1 MQIYIFLYKNKE
13 IIVIFAIYFSILKKL
28 NIYIIKQY
36 IGTFIFTF
44 FVAIFILLMQF
55 LWTWVDEFIGKG
67 VEFAV
72 MFKLL
77 FYTSVTFVPMA
88 LPLAILLSSLMCFG
102 NLGEYYEL
110 VAMKAS
116 GISTWKVMRPLLY
129 FSLTMSVLGFFFSN
143 NVMPVANLKMQ
154 STLYDVSHKKMTLEI
169 PEGVF
174 YRGIDKYVIKV
185 AKKSKDGNWMY
196 DIMIYDHTDDK
207 GNVKVTVA
215 DSGYMAMTPSQ
226 REMVFTLYD
235 GYNYSEIFEDKDYRT
250 RRPFQKMSF
259 KRQLVEF
266 DMSQFDMKHIN
277 EDAFKKHQ
285 TMMNIKQLN
294 FAIDSLN
301 IAFAERKDSYGKSLT
316 NRFQYLNLD
325 EASFVKADERLE
337 KKQGDNIKQDTIDGF
352 VWPLLSN
359 IPEKERKAVASIA
372 FNNATNMKENLTV
385 TANDM
390 KRARINIRK
399 HEQVLNQ
406 KFTLS
411 MACLLFFFIG
421 APLGAIIR
429 KGGLGMPVVV
439 SVTFFVIYYVIT
451 IIGERVAVNGDMSVF
466 LGAWISS
473 IVLFP
478 IGIFLTFKA
487 TTDAALLD
495 AESWK
500 KFFTKKRKKS

>member
-1 MQIYIFLYKNKE
+1 MLYLR
-13 IIVIFAIYFSILKKL
+13 VIWSILKKL
-28 NIYIIKQY
+28 NIYIIRQY

-44 FVAIFILLMQF
+44 VVAIFILLMNF
-55 LWTWVDEFIGKG
+55 LWTWVDELIGKG

-77 FYTSVTFVPMA
+77 FFTSVTFVPMA

-129 FSLTMSVLGFFFSN
+129 FSLIMSVMGFFFSN

-154 STLYDVSHKKMTLEI
+154 STLYDVTHKKMTLEI

-174 YRGIDKYVIKV
+174 YRGLDKYVIKV
-185 AKKSKDGNWMY
+185 AKKSKDNNWMY
-196 DIMIYDHTDDK
+196 DVMVYDHTDDR

-226 REMVFTLYD
+226 REMILTLYD
-235 GYNYSEIFEDKDYRT
+235 GYNYNEMIDDKDYRNN
-250 RRPFQKMSF
+250 RPFQKMSF
-259 KRQLVEF
+259 KRQIVTF
-266 DMSQFDMKHIN
+266 DMSQFDMKHMS

-285 TMMNIKQLN
+285 TMLNIKQLN
-294 FAIDSLN
+294 IAIDSLN
-301 IAFAERKDSYGKSLT
+301 VAYDSRTAHNNEALL
-316 NRFQYLNLD
+316 NRFQNLNNSP
-325 EASFVKADERLE
+325 EVFMRADKKLK
-337 KKQGDNIKQDTIDGF
+337 KKQGNTVSNDTISTF
-352 VWPLLSN
+352 VWPLINSL
-359 IPEKERKAVASIA
+359 PEKERQPVISMALSST
-372 FNNATNMKENLTV
+372 TNMKESATV
-385 TANDM
+385 T
-390 KRARINIRK
+390 INSMRRDRTNIKK

-411 MACLLFFFIG
+411 VACLLFFFIG

-439 SVTFFVIYYVIT
+439 SVVFFVIYYVIT
-451 IIGERVAVNGDMSVF
+451 IIGERVAVNGDMPVF

-478 IGIFLTFKA
+478 VGIFLTFKA

-495 AESWK
+495 AESWR
-500 KFFTKKRKKS
+500 KFFTKRKKS

>member
-1 MQIYIFLYKNKE
+1 MQII
-13 IIVIFAIYFSILKKL
+13 SIGLKKL

-129 FSLTMSVLGFFFSN
+129 FSLTMSILGFFFSN
-143 NVMPVANLKMQ
+143 NVMPVANLRMQ

-196 DIMIYDHTDDK
+196 DVMIYDHTDNK

-226 REMVFTLYD
+226 REMIFTLYD
-235 GYNYSEIFEDKDYRT
+235 GYNYNEMIDDKDYRT

-259 KRQLVEF
+259 KRQLVSF
-266 DMSQFDMKHIN
+266 DMSQFDMKHMN

-285 TMMNIKQLN
+285 TMLNIKQLN
-294 FAIDSLN
+294 VAIDSLN
-301 IAFAERKDSYGKSLT
+301 VAYAEKVESNNMSLIG
-316 NRFQYLNLD
+316 RFQYLNLSKD
-325 EASFVKADERLE
+325 DFVTADNKLR
-337 KKQGDNIKQDTIDGF
+337 KKYGDAVNADTIKVF
-352 VWPLLSN
+352 QWPLIANL
-359 IPEKERKAVASIA
+359 PEKDRQPVLSMALV
-372 FNNATNMKENLTV
+372 NTNNMKENINV
-385 TANDM
+385 VSNNMHRD
-390 KRARINIRK
+390 RVNIRK

-411 MACLLFFFIG
+411 VACILFFFIG

-439 SVTFFVIYYVIT
+439 SVVFFVIYYVIT

-500 KFFTKKRKKS
+500 KFFTKRKKSNTI

>member
-1 MQIYIFLYKNKE
+1 M
-13 IIVIFAIYFSILKKL
+13 KKL

-143 NVMPVANLKMQ
+143 NVMPVANLRMQ

-185 AKKSKDGNWMY
+185 AKKSKDSNWMY

-207 GNVKVTVA
+207 GNVNVTVA

-235 GYNYSEIFEDKDYRT
+235 GYNYSEMIDDKEYRNN
-250 RRPFQKMSF
+250 RPFQKMAF
-259 KRQLVEF
+259 KRQLVTF
-266 DMSQFDMKHIN
+266 DMSEFDMKHMS
-277 EDAFKKHQ
+277 EEAFKTHQ
-285 TMMNIKQLN
+285 TMLNIKQLN
-294 FAIDSLN
+294 VAIDSLSLLYD
-301 IAFAERKDSYGKSLT
+301 ERVANNNKNMV
-316 NRFQYLNLD
+316 NRFQYLKMD
-325 EASFVKADERLE
+325 KETYEHADKRLA
-337 KKQGDNIKQDTIDGF
+337 KRKGDALETDTISVF
-352 VWPLLSN
+352 NWPLLDN
-359 IPEKERKAVASIA
+359 LPEKERQSVASLA
-372 FNNATNMKENLTV
+372 LSNATNMKENMIMTH
-385 TANDM
+385 NDT
-390 KRARINIRK
+390 KRQRINIRK

-411 MACLLFFFIG
+411 VACILFFFIG

-439 SVTFFVIYYVIT
+439 SVVFFVIYYVIT

-500 KFFTKKRKKS
+500 KFFTKKNKKATTI

>member
-1 MQIYIFLYKNKE
+1 LQFIWSE
-13 IIVIFAIYFSILKKL
+13 LKKL

-44 FVAIFILLMQF
+44 VIAVFILLMNF
-55 LWTWVDEFIGKG
+55 LWTWVDELIGKG
-67 VEFAV
+67 VEFSV

-129 FSLTMSVLGFFFSN
+129 FSMTMSLLGFFFSN
-143 NVMPVANLKMQ
+143 DVMPVANLKMQ
-154 STLYDVSHKKMTLEI
+154 STLYDVTHKKMTLEI

-174 YRGIDKYVIKV
+174 YRGLDKFVIKV
-185 AKKSKDGNWMY
+185 AKKSKDDNWMY
-196 DIMIYDHTDDK
+196 DIMIYDHSDDR

-215 DSGYMAMTPSQ
+215 DSGYLAMTPSQ
-226 REMVFTLYD
+226 RDMIFTLYD
-235 GYNYSEIFEDKDYRT
+235 GYNYSEMVEDKDYRT

-259 KRQLVEF
+259 KRQLVTF
-266 DMSQFDMKHIN
+266 DMSQFDMKHMN

-285 TMMNIKQLN
+285 TMLNIKQLN
-294 FAIDSLN
+294 VAIDSLN
-301 IAFAERKDSYGKSLT
+301 VAYDEKVDRNNDALI
-316 NRFQYLNLD
+316 NRFQYLNLNK
-325 EASFVKADERLE
+325 ESFAKADSKLK
-337 KKQGDNIKQDTIDGF
+337 KKQGDALAKDTIEVF
-352 VWPLLSN
+352 NWPLLSN
-359 IPEKERKAVASIA
+359 LSEKEQQHVLGIAATSTTNLKENISIT
-372 FNNATNMKENLTV
+372 NNNMKRDRV
-385 TANDM
+385 
-390 KRARINIRK
+390 NIKK

-411 MACLLFFFIG
+411 VACLLFFFIG

-429 KGGLGMPVVV
+429 KGGLGMPVVT
-439 SVTFFVIYYVIT
+439 SVVFFVIYYVIT

-478 IGIFLTFKA
+478 VGIFLTFKA

-500 KFFTKKRKKS
+500 KLFTRRKKNQTI

>member
-1 MQIYIFLYKNKE
+1 M
-13 IIVIFAIYFSILKKL
+13 KKL
-28 NIYIIKQY
+28 GIYIIKQY

-67 VEFAV
+67 VEFWV

-129 FSLTMSVLGFFFSN
+129 FSLVMSVLGFFFSN
-143 NVMPVANLKMQ
+143 NVMPYANLKMQ
-154 STLYDVSHKKMTLEI
+154 SMLYDVSHKKMTLEI

-174 YRGIDKYVIKV
+174 YRGLDKYVIRV
-185 AKKSKDGNWMY
+185 AKKSKDSNWMY
-196 DIMIYDHTDDK
+196 DIMIYDHTEGK
-207 GNVKVTVA
+207 GNVNVTVA

-226 REMVFTLYD
+226 RNMIFTLYD
-235 GYNYSEIFEDKDYRT
+235 GYNYSEMIDDKDYRT
-250 RRPFQKMSF
+250 RRPFQKMAF
-259 KRQLVEF
+259 KRQLVSF
-266 DMSQFDMKHIN
+266 DMSQFDMHHMD
-277 EDAFKKHQ
+277 EDAFKTHQ
-285 TMMNIKQLN
+285 TMLNIKQLN
-294 FAIDSLN
+294 VAIDSLN
-301 IAFAERKDSYGKSLT
+301 VLYENRLESNNRSLLS
-316 NRFQYLNLD
+316 RFQYMSTD
-325 EASFVKADERLE
+325 EASFVRSDRKL
-337 KKQGDNIKQDTIDGF
+337 KKKYDDATLNDTISVF
-352 VWPLLSN
+352 NWPLLSN
-359 IPEKERKAVASIA
+359 LPEKERQPVVGIA
-372 FNNATNMKENLTV
+372 LANTTNTKESLATIGKEMNSQRV
-385 TANDM
+385 
-390 KRARINIRK
+390 NIRK

-411 MACLLFFFIG
+411 IACLLFFFIG

-439 SVTFFVIYYVIT
+439 SVSFFVIYYVIT

-478 IGIFLTFKA
+478 IGFFLTFKA

-500 KFFTKKRKKS
+500 KLFMKKDKKRKTI

>member
-1 MQIYIFLYKNKE
+1 M
-13 IIVIFAIYFSILKKL
+13 KKL
-28 NIYIIKQY
+28 GIYIIRQY

-55 LWTWVDEFIGKG
+55 LWTWIDEFIGKG
-67 VEFAV
+67 VEFGV

-129 FSLTMSVLGFFFSN
+129 FSLVMSVLGFFFSN
-143 NVMPVANLKMQ
+143 NVMPYANLKMQ
-154 STLYDVSHKKMTLEI
+154 SMLYDVSHKKMTLEI

-174 YRGIDKYVIKV
+174 YRGLDKYVIRV

-196 DIMIYDHTDDK
+196 DVMIYDHTEGK
-207 GNVKVTVA
+207 GNVNVTVA

-226 REMVFTLYD
+226 RNMIFTLYD
-235 GYNYSEIFEDKDYRT
+235 GYNYSEIIDDKDYHT
-250 RRPFQKMSF
+250 RRPFQKMAF
-259 KRQLVEF
+259 KRQLVTF
-266 DMSQFDMKHIN
+266 DMSQFDMQHMD

-285 TMMNIKQLN
+285 TMLNIKQLN
-294 FAIDSLN
+294 VAIDSLN
-301 IAFAERKDSYGKSLT
+301 VLYEERLESNNRSLLS
-316 NRFQYLNLD
+316 RFQYMNTDKTSFIKSDKRLKKRQDESTLN
-325 EASFVKADERLE
+325 
-337 KKQGDNIKQDTIDGF
+337 DTISVF
-352 VWPLLSN
+352 NWPLLSN
-359 IPEKERKAVASIA
+359 LPEKERQPIVGIALANTSNIKESLVSIG
-372 FNNATNMKENLTV
+372 KEMDNQRV
-385 TANDM
+385 
-390 KRARINIRK
+390 NIRK

-411 MACLLFFFIG
+411 IACLLFFFIG

-439 SVTFFVIYYVIT
+439 SVVFFVIYYVIT
-451 IIGERVAVNGDMSVF
+451 IIGERVAVQGDMSVF

-500 KFFTKKRKKS
+500 KLFTRKDKKDKTI

>member
-1 MQIYIFLYKNKE
+1 MQFIWND
-13 IIVIFAIYFSILKKL
+13 LKKL

-44 FVAIFILLMQF
+44 VIAIFILLMNF
-55 LWTWVDEFIGKG
+55 LWTWVDELIGKG
-67 VEFAV
+67 VEFSV

-129 FSLTMSVLGFFFSN
+129 FSMTMSVLGFFFSN

-154 STLYDVSHKKMTLEI
+154 STLYDVTHKKMTLEI

-185 AKKSKDGNWMY
+185 AKKSKDDNWMY
-196 DIMIYDHTDDK
+196 DIMIYDHTDGK

-215 DSGYMAMTPSQ
+215 DSGYLAMTPSQ
-226 REMVFTLYD
+226 REMIFTLYD
-235 GYNYSEIFEDKDYRT
+235 GYNYSEMVDDKDYRT

-259 KRQLVEF
+259 KRQMVIF
-266 DMSQFDMKHIN
+266 DMSQFDMKHMN

-285 TMMNIKQLN
+285 TMLNIKQLN
-294 FAIDSLN
+294 VAIDSLN
-301 IAFAERKDSYGKSLT
+301 VAYNEKVERNNEALI
-316 NRFQYLNLD
+316 NRFQYLNLNK
-325 EASFVKADERLE
+325 ENFARADSKLK
-337 KKQGDNIKQDTIDGF
+337 KKQGDALVKDTIEVF
-352 VWPLLSN
+352 NWPLLGN
-359 IPEKERKAVASIA
+359 LPEKEQQPVLSIA
-372 FNNATNMKENLTV
+372 ITNTSNMKENININT
-385 TANDM
+385 NNM
-390 KRARINIRK
+390 KRDRVNIKK

-411 MACLLFFFIG
+411 VACLLFFFIG

-429 KGGLGMPVVV
+429 KGGLGMPVVT
-439 SVTFFVIYYVIT
+439 SVVFFVIYYVIT

-478 IGIFLTFKA
+478 VGIFLTFKA

-500 KFFTKKRKKS
+500 KLFTKRQKS

>member
-1 MQIYIFLYKNKE
+1 MLYLQFICNE
-13 IIVIFAIYFSILKKL
+13 LKKL

-44 FVAIFILLMQF
+44 VIAIFILLMNF
-55 LWTWVDEFIGKG
+55 LWTWVDELIGKG
-67 VEFAV
+67 VEFSV

-129 FSLTMSVLGFFFSN
+129 FSITMSILGFFFSN
-143 NVMPVANLKMQ
+143 NVMPVANLRMQ
-154 STLYDVSHKKMTLEI
+154 SQLYDVTHKKMTLEI

-174 YRGIDKYVIKV
+174 YRGLDKYVIKV
-185 AKKSKDGNWMY
+185 AKKSKDDNWMY
-196 DIMIYDHTDDK
+196 DIMIYDHTDGK

-215 DSGYMAMTPSQ
+215 DSGYLAMTPSQ
-226 REMVFTLYD
+226 REMIFTLYD
-235 GYNYSEIFEDKDYRT
+235 GYNYSEMIDDKDYRT
-250 RRPFQKMSF
+250 RRPFQKMLF
-259 KRQLVEF
+259 KRQMVIF
-266 DMSQFDMKHIN
+266 DMSQFDMKHMN

-285 TMMNIKQLN
+285 TMLNIKQLN
-294 FAIDSLN
+294 MAIDSLN
-301 IAFAERKDSYGKSLT
+301 VAYDEKVERNNEALI
-316 NRFQYLNLD
+316 NRFQYLNLNK
-325 EASFVKADERLE
+325 ENFARADSKIK
-337 KKQGDNIKQDTIDGF
+337 KKQGNAMVNDSIEVFN
-352 VWPLLSN
+352 WPLLSN
-359 IPEKERKAVASIA
+359 LPEKEQQPVLSMAITNTS
-372 FNNATNMKENLTV
+372 NMKENISI
-385 TANDM
+385 NINNM
-390 KRARINIRK
+390 KRDRINIKK

-411 MACLLFFFIG
+411 VACLLFFFIG

-429 KGGLGMPVVV
+429 KGGLGMPVVT
-439 SVTFFVIYYVIT
+439 SVVFFVIYYVIT

-478 IGIFLTFKA
+478 VGIFLTFKA
-487 TTDAALLD
+487 TTDSALLD

-500 KFFTKKRKKS
+500 KLFTKRQKS

>member
-1 MQIYIFLYKNKE
+1 MLYLQFIWSE
-13 IIVIFAIYFSILKKL
+13 LKKL

-44 FVAIFILLMQF
+44 VIAVFILLMNF
-55 LWTWVDEFIGKG
+55 LWTWVDELIGKG
-67 VEFAV
+67 VEFSV

-129 FSLTMSVLGFFFSN
+129 FSMTMSLLGFFFSN
-143 NVMPVANLKMQ
+143 DVMPVANLKMQ
-154 STLYDVSHKKMTLEI
+154 STLYDVTHKKMTLEI

-174 YRGIDKYVIKV
+174 YRGLDKFVIKV
-185 AKKSKDGNWMY
+185 AKKSKDDNWMY
-196 DIMIYDHTDDK
+196 DIMIYDHSDDR

-215 DSGYMAMTPSQ
+215 DSGYLAMTPSQ
-226 REMVFTLYD
+226 RDMIFTLYD
-235 GYNYSEIFEDKDYRT
+235 GYNYSEMVEDKDYRT

-259 KRQLVEF
+259 KRQLVTF
-266 DMSQFDMKHIN
+266 DMSQFDMKHMN

-285 TMMNIKQLN
+285 TMLNIKQLN
-294 FAIDSLN
+294 VAIDSLN
-301 IAFAERKDSYGKSLT
+301 VAYDEKVDRNNDALI
-316 NRFQYLNLD
+316 NRFQYLNLNK
-325 EASFVKADERLE
+325 ESFAKADSKLK
-337 KKQGDNIKQDTIDGF
+337 KKQGDALAKDTIEVF
-352 VWPLLSN
+352 NWPLLSN
-359 IPEKERKAVASIA
+359 LSEKEQQHVLGIATTSTTNLKENISIT
-372 FNNATNMKENLTV
+372 NNNMKRDRV
-385 TANDM
+385 
-390 KRARINIRK
+390 NIKK

-411 MACLLFFFIG
+411 VACLLFFFIG

-429 KGGLGMPVVV
+429 KGGLGMPVVT
-439 SVTFFVIYYVIT
+439 SVVFFVIYYVIT
-451 IIGERVAVNGDMSVF
+451 IISERVAVNGDMSVF

-478 IGIFLTFKA
+478 VGIFLTFKA

-500 KFFTKKRKKS
+500 KLFTRHKKNQTI

>member
-1 MQIYIFLYKNKE
+1 MQII
-13 IIVIFAIYFSILKKL
+13 SIGLKRL

-143 NVMPVANLKMQ
+143 NVMPVANLRMQ

-196 DIMIYDHTDDK
+196 DIMIYDHTDEK

-226 REMVFTLYD
+226 RDMIFTLYD
-235 GYNYSEIFEDKDYRT
+235 GYNYNEMIEDKDYRN

-259 KRQLVEF
+259 KRQLVTF
-266 DMSQFDMKHIN
+266 DMSQFDMKHMN

-285 TMMNIKQLN
+285 TMLNIKQLN

-301 IAFAERKDSYGKSLT
+301 VAYDEKLESNSKSMV

-325 EASFVKADERLE
+325 RESFARAD
-337 KKQGDNIKQDTIDGF
+337 KKLKKRQDDALSNDTIAVF
-352 VWPLLSN
+352 QWPLLSSV
-359 IPEKERKAVASIA
+359 PEKERQSVVSMALA
-372 FNNATNMKENLTV
+372 NTTNMKENLV
-385 TANDM
+385 MSIGSM
-390 KRARINIRK
+390 KRDRINIRK

-411 MACLLFFFIG
+411 VACILFFFIG

-439 SVTFFVIYYVIT
+439 SVVFFVIYYVIT

-487 TTDAALLD
+487 TTDSALLD

-500 KFFTKKRKKS
+500 KFFSKRKKSATI

>member
-1 MQIYIFLYKNKE
+1 MQII
-13 IIVIFAIYFSILKKL
+13 SIALKKL

-174 YRGIDKYVIKV
+174 YRGLDQYVIKV
-185 AKKSKDGNWMY
+185 AKKSKDGNSMY
-196 DIMIYDHTDDK
+196 DIMIYDHTDGK

-215 DSGYMAMTPSQ
+215 DSGYMAMTRSQ
-226 REMVFTLYD
+226 HDMIFTLYD
-235 GYNYSEIFEDKDYRT
+235 GYNYNEVIDDKDYREN
-250 RRPFQKMSF
+250 RPFQKMSF
-259 KRQLVEF
+259 KRQLVTF
-266 DMSQFDMKHIN
+266 DMSQFDMKHMN
-277 EDAFKKHQ
+277 EDAFKNHQ
-285 TMMNIKQLN
+285 TMLNIKQLN
-294 FAIDSLN
+294 VAIDSLN
-301 IAFAERKDSYGKSLT
+301 ILYDQRLDNNNKALISRYQFLSANKEDFAR
-316 NRFQYLNLD
+316 
-325 EASFVKADERLE
+325 ADKKLR
-337 KKQGDNIKQDTIDGF
+337 KKQGDALKTDTISVF
-352 VWPLLSN
+352 NWPLLSN
-359 IPEKERKAVASIA
+359 FPENERKAIVGIA
-372 FNNATNMKENLTV
+372 LSSAKNSKESLSATS
-385 TANDM
+385 NDI
-390 KRARINIRK
+390 KKQRINIRK

-500 KFFTKKRKKS
+500 KFFTKRKKNETI

>member
-1 MQIYIFLYKNKE
+1 
-13 IIVIFAIYFSILKKL
+13 
-28 NIYIIKQY
+28 
-36 IGTFIFTF
+36 
-44 FVAIFILLMQF
+44 MQF

-67 VEFAV
+67 VEFGV

-129 FSLTMSVLGFFFSN
+129 FSLVMSVLGFFFSN
-143 NVMPVANLKMQ
+143 NVMPYANLKMQ
-154 STLYDVSHKKMTLEI
+154 SMLYDVSHKKMTLEI

-174 YRGIDKYVIKV
+174 YRGLDKYVIRV

-196 DIMIYDHTDDK
+196 DVMIYDHTEGK
-207 GNVKVTVA
+207 GNVNVTVA

-226 REMVFTLYD
+226 RNMIFTLYD
-235 GYNYSEIFEDKDYRT
+235 GYNYSEIIDDKDYHT
-250 RRPFQKMSF
+250 RRPFQKMAF
-259 KRQLVEF
+259 KRQLVTF
-266 DMSQFDMKHIN
+266 DMSQFDMQHMD

-285 TMMNIKQLN
+285 TMLNIKQLN
-294 FAIDSLN
+294 VAIDSLN
-301 IAFAERKDSYGKSLT
+301 VLYEERLESNNRSLLS
-316 NRFQYLNLD
+316 RFQYMNTDKTSFIKSDKRLKKRQDESTLN
-325 EASFVKADERLE
+325 
-337 KKQGDNIKQDTIDGF
+337 DTISVF
-352 VWPLLSN
+352 NWPLLSN
-359 IPEKERKAVASIA
+359 LPEKERQPIVGIALANTSNIKESLVSIG
-372 FNNATNMKENLTV
+372 KEMDNQRV
-385 TANDM
+385 
-390 KRARINIRK
+390 NIRK

-411 MACLLFFFIG
+411 IACLLFFFIG

-439 SVTFFVIYYVIT
+439 SVVFFVIYYVIT
-451 IIGERVAVNGDMSVF
+451 IIGERVAVQGDMSVF

-500 KFFTKKRKKS
+500 KLFTRKDKKDKTI

>member
-1 MQIYIFLYKNKE
+1 MKINRYICKFKQ
-13 IIVIFAIYFSILKKL
+13 SILKKL
-28 NIYIIKQY
+28 YIYIIKQY

-116 GISTWKVMRPLLY
+116 GISTWKVMRPLLF

-174 YRGIDKYVIKV
+174 YRGLDQYVIKV
-185 AKKSKDGNWMY
+185 AKKSKDGNSMY
-196 DIMIYDHTDDK
+196 DIMIYDHTDGK
-207 GNVKVTVA
+207 GNVKVIVA
-215 DSGYMAMTPSQ
+215 DSGFMAMTPSQ
-226 REMVFTLYD
+226 RELIFTLYD
-235 GYNYSEIFEDKDYRT
+235 GYNYQEMIDDKDYRNN
-250 RRPFQKMSF
+250 RPFQKMSF
-259 KRQLVEF
+259 KRQYVAF
-266 DMSQFDMKHIN
+266 DMSQFDMGHVS
-277 EDAFKKHQ
+277 EDAFKTHQ

-294 FAIDSLN
+294 VAIDSLS
-301 IAFAERKDSYGKSLT
+301 IAYGKKQESHDKALV
-316 NRFQYLNLD
+316 NRFQYLNTSVED
-325 EASFVKADERLE
+325 FERADAKMM
-337 KKQGDNIKQDTIDGF
+337 KKRGDAVSNDTITTF
-352 VWPLLSN
+352 YWPLLDN
-359 IPEKERKAVASIA
+359 LPENERQSVANIA
-372 FNNATNMKENLTV
+372 FASASNMKESLIIT
-385 TANDM
+385 TKDM
-390 KRARINIRK
+390 QRDRINLRK

-411 MACLLFFFIG
+411 IACLLFFFIG

-478 IGIFLTFKA
+478 IGFFLTFKA

-500 KFFTKKRKKS
+500 KFFSKHKKDESI

>member
-1 MQIYIFLYKNKE
+1 MQIISFD
-13 IIVIFAIYFSILKKL
+13 LKKL

-67 VEFAV
+67 VEFGV

-129 FSLTMSVLGFFFSN
+129 FSLVMSVLGFFFSN
-143 NVMPVANLKMQ
+143 NVMPVANLRMQ

-185 AKKSKDGNWMY
+185 AKKSKEGNWMY
-196 DIMIYDHTDDK
+196 DIMIYDHTDGQ

-215 DSGYMAMTPSQ
+215 DSGFMAMTHSQ
-226 REMVFTLYD
+226 REMIFTLYD
-235 GYNYSEIFEDKDYRT
+235 GYNYNEVIEDKDYRV
-250 RRPFQKMSF
+250 RRPFQKMAF
-259 KRQLVEF
+259 KKQVVAF
-266 DMSQFDMKHIN
+266 DMSEFDMKHID
-277 EDAFKKHQ
+277 EDAFKSHQ
-285 TMMNIKQLN
+285 AMLNIKQLGI
-294 FAIDSLN
+294 AIDSLN
-301 IAFAERKDSYGKSLT
+301 IAYENRLESNNQTLF
-316 NRFQYLNLD
+316 NRFQYLAMDKEN
-325 EASFVKADERLE
+325 FVKVDKKLK
-337 KKQGDNIKQDTIDGF
+337 KKQGDALSNDTIAVF
-352 VWPLLSN
+352 NWPLLSN
-359 IPEKERKAVASIA
+359 LPKDEQSSIA
-372 FNNATNMKENLTV
+372 NMALVSTKNIKDHLEIVNK
-385 TANDM
+385 DM
-390 KRARINIRK
+390 QRQRINIRK

-411 MACLLFFFIG
+411 IACLLFFFIG

-439 SVTFFVIYYVIT
+439 SVVFFVIYYVIT
-451 IIGERVAVNGDMSVF
+451 IIGERVAVSGDMPVF

-478 IGIFLTFKA
+478 VGIFLTFKA

-500 KFFTKKRKKS
+500 KFFTKRKKSEAI

>member
-1 MQIYIFLYKNKE
+1 MQFIC
-13 IIVIFAIYFSILKKL
+13 SILKKL

-143 NVMPVANLKMQ
+143 NVMPFANLKMQ

-196 DIMIYDHTDDK
+196 DVMIYDHTDGK

-226 REMVFTLYD
+226 HEMIFTLYD
-235 GYNYSEIFEDKDYRT
+235 GYNYNEMIDDKDYRT

-259 KRQLVEF
+259 KRQLVSF
-266 DMSQFDMKHIN
+266 DMSQFDMKHMS

-285 TMMNIKQLN
+285 TMLNISQLN
-294 FAIDSLN
+294 TAIDSLN
-301 IAFAERKDSYGKSLT
+301 IAYQEKTENNNKALINRLT
-316 NRFQYLNLD
+316 YLAAASAKNNNEVNNDASRTFQ
-325 EASFVKADERLE
+325 
-337 KKQGDNIKQDTIDGF
+337 
-352 VWPLLSN
+352 WPLLN
-359 IPEKERKAVASIA
+359 NMAEKDRQAVVSMALANAS
-372 FNNATNMKENLTV
+372 NMKENV
-385 TANDM
+385 SVISNNM
-390 KRARINIRK
+390 KRDRINIRK

-411 MACLLFFFIG
+411 VACILFFFIG

-439 SVTFFVIYYVIT
+439 SVVFFVIYYVIT

-500 KFFTKKRKKS
+500 KFFTKRKKSTEI

>member
-1 MQIYIFLYKNKE
+1 M
-13 IIVIFAIYFSILKKL
+13 KKL
-28 NIYIIKQY
+28 GIYIIRQY

-67 VEFAV
+67 VEFGV

-129 FSLTMSVLGFFFSN
+129 FSLVMSVLGFFFSN
-143 NVMPVANLKMQ
+143 NVMPYANLKMQ
-154 STLYDVSHKKMTLEI
+154 SMLYDVSHKKMTLEI

-174 YRGIDKYVIKV
+174 YRGLDKYVIRV

-196 DIMIYDHTDDK
+196 DVMIYDHTEGK
-207 GNVKVTVA
+207 GNVNVTVA

-226 REMVFTLYD
+226 RNMIFTLYD
-235 GYNYSEIFEDKDYRT
+235 GYNYSEIIDDKDYHT
-250 RRPFQKMSF
+250 RRPFQKMAF
-259 KRQLVEF
+259 KRQLVTF
-266 DMSQFDMKHIN
+266 DMSQFDMQHMD

-285 TMMNIKQLN
+285 TMLNIKQLN
-294 FAIDSLN
+294 VAIDEERLESNNRSLL
-301 IAFAERKDSYGKSLT
+301 S
-316 NRFQYLNLD
+316 RFQYMNTDKTSFIKSDKRLKKRQDESTLN
-325 EASFVKADERLE
+325 
-337 KKQGDNIKQDTIDGF
+337 DTISVF
-352 VWPLLSN
+352 NWPLLSN
-359 IPEKERKAVASIA
+359 LPEKERQPIVGIALANTSNIKESLVSIG
-372 FNNATNMKENLTV
+372 KEMDNQRV
-385 TANDM
+385 
-390 KRARINIRK
+390 NIRK

-411 MACLLFFFIG
+411 IACLLFFFIG

-439 SVTFFVIYYVIT
+439 SVVFFVIYYVIT
-451 IIGERVAVNGDMSVF
+451 IIGERVAVQGDMSVF

-500 KFFTKKRKKS
+500 KLFTRKDKKDKTI

>member
-1 MQIYIFLYKNKE
+1 M
-13 IIVIFAIYFSILKKL
+13 KKL

-102 NLGEYYEL
+102 NMGEYYEL

-129 FSLTMSVLGFFFSN
+129 FSMTMSVLGFFFSN

-174 YRGIDKYVIKV
+174 YRGLDKFVIKV
-185 AKKSKDGNWMY
+185 AKKSKDGNSMY
-196 DIMIYDHTDDK
+196 DIMIYDHTDGK
-207 GNVKVTVA
+207 GNVKVIVA
-215 DSGYMAMTPSQ
+215 DSGFMAMTPSQ
-226 REMVFTLYD
+226 RELIFTLYD
-235 GYNYSEIFEDKDYRT
+235 GYNYSEIIEDRDYREN
-250 RRPFQKMSF
+250 RPFQKMKF
-259 KRQLVEF
+259 KRQLVAF
-266 DMSQFDMKHIN
+266 DMSQFDMGHVN
-277 EDAFKKHQ
+277 EDAFKTHQ

-294 FAIDSLN
+294 TAIDSLSV
-301 IAFAERKDSYGKSLT
+301 AYDRKQEAHDKALV
-316 NRFQYLNLD
+316 NRFQYMQQSPVD
-325 EASFVKADERLE
+325 FERADARLM
-337 KKQGDNIKQDTIDGF
+337 KKRSDGINNDTISMF
-352 VWPLLSN
+352 TWPLIEC
-359 IPEKERKAVASIA
+359 IPEKERQAVIGLA
-372 FNNATNMKENLTV
+372 FTSTSNMKESLTV
-385 TANDM
+385 SAKDM
-390 KRARINIRK
+390 QRDRINIRK

-411 MACLLFFFIG
+411 IACLLFFFIG

-478 IGIFLTFKA
+478 IGFFLTFKA
-487 TTDAALLD
+487 TTDSALLD

-500 KFFTKKRKKS
+500 KFFSKRKKDESI

>member
-1 MQIYIFLYKNKE
+1 MQFILY
-13 IIVIFAIYFSILKKL
+13 VLKKL

-196 DIMIYDHTDDK
+196 DVMIYDHTDGK

-226 REMVFTLYD
+226 REMIFTLYD
-235 GYNYSEIFEDKDYRT
+235 GYNYNEVIDDKDYRT
-250 RRPFQKMSF
+250 HRPFQKMKF
-259 KRQLVEF
+259 KRQIVMF
-266 DMSQFDMKHIN
+266 DMSQFDMKHMS
-277 EDAFKKHQ
+277 EDAFKNHQ
-285 TMMNIKQLN
+285 TMLNIRQLN
-294 FAIDSLN
+294 IAIDSLN
-301 IAFAERKDSYGKSLT
+301 ILYDNKLESNSKTLI
-316 NRFQYLNLD
+316 NRLQNLNTTV
-325 EASFVKADERLE
+325 EHFVKAD
-337 KKQGDNIKQDTIDGF
+337 KKLKKRHGDAVSNDTITVF
-352 VWPLLSN
+352 EWPLLN
-359 IPEKERKAVASIA
+359 NLPEKERQAVLSIA
-372 FNNATNMKENLTV
+372 SSSTNNMKESISITN
-385 TANDM
+385 NDI
-390 KRARINIRK
+390 KRQRINIRK

-411 MACLLFFFIG
+411 VACILFFFIG

-439 SVTFFVIYYVIT
+439 SVVFFVIYYVIT

-495 AESWK
+495 ADSWK
-500 KFFTKKRKKS
+500 KLFSKRNKSKTT

>member
-1 MQIYIFLYKNKE
+1 MQIISFD
-13 IIVIFAIYFSILKKL
+13 LKKL

-129 FSLTMSVLGFFFSN
+129 FSLTMSILGFFFSN
-143 NVMPVANLKMQ
+143 NVMPVANLRMQ

-196 DIMIYDHTDDK
+196 DVMIYDHTDGK

-226 REMVFTLYD
+226 RDMIFTLYD
-235 GYNYSEIFEDKDYRT
+235 GYNYNEMVDDKDYRT

-259 KRQLVEF
+259 KRQLVSF
-266 DMSQFDMKHIN
+266 DMSQFDMKHMN

-285 TMMNIKQLN
+285 TMLNIKQLN
-294 FAIDSLN
+294 VAIDSLN
-301 IAFAERKDSYGKSLT
+301 IAYADKIESNNMNLIG
-316 NRFQYLNLD
+316 RFQYLNLGVKD
-325 EASFVKADERLE
+325 YAKADEKIRRRL
-337 KKQGDNIKQDTIDGF
+337 GTDIKTDTIEQF
-352 VWPLLSN
+352 QWPLISCM
-359 IPEKERKAVASIA
+359 PEKEQQPIVSMALVST
-372 FNNATNMKENLTV
+372 NNMKENITV
-385 TANDM
+385 ISNNMQRD
-390 KRARINIRK
+390 RINIRK

-411 MACLLFFFIG
+411 VACILFFFIG

-439 SVTFFVIYYVIT
+439 SVVFFVIYYVIT

-500 KFFTKKRKKS
+500 KFFTKRKKSNTI

>member
-1 MQIYIFLYKNKE
+1 MKIIHYICKF
-13 IIVIFAIYFSILKKL
+13 IWSILKKL

-67 VEFAV
+67 LEFAV

-77 FYTSVTFVPMA
+77 FFTSVTFVPMA

-143 NVMPVANLKMQ
+143 NVLPYANLKMQ

-169 PEGVF
+169 PEGIF

-196 DIMIYDHTDDK
+196 DIMIYDHTDNQ

-226 REMVFTLYD
+226 RDMIFTLYD
-235 GYNYSEIFEDKDYRT
+235 GYNYNEMIDDKDYRN

-259 KRQLVEF
+259 KRQLVTF
-266 DMSQFDMKHIN
+266 DMSQFDMKHMN

-285 TMMNIKQLN
+285 TMLNIRQLN
-294 FAIDSLN
+294 VAIDSLN
-301 IAFAERKDSYGKSLT
+301 LAYDEKTESNNKFLL
-316 NRFQYLNLD
+316 NRFTNLNLSKD
-325 EASFVKADERLE
+325 DFAKADAKI
-337 KKQGDNIKQDTIDGF
+337 KKKRGNAFVNDTIEMF
-352 VWPLLSN
+352 MWPLLSSL
-359 IPEKERKAVASIA
+359 PENERQPIVSMALSAANS
-372 FNNATNMKENLTV
+372 MKENINAV
-385 TANDM
+385 SGNM
-390 KRARINIRK
+390 KRDRINIRK

-411 MACLLFFFIG
+411 VACILFFFIG

-439 SVTFFVIYYVIT
+439 SVVFFVIYYVIT

-478 IGIFLTFKA
+478 VGIFLTFKA

-500 KFFTKKRKKS
+500 KFFSKRKKNKTI

>member
-1 MQIYIFLYKNKE
+1 M
-13 IIVIFAIYFSILKKL
+13 VLKKL

-129 FSLTMSVLGFFFSN
+129 FSLTMSILGFFFSN

-174 YRGIDKYVIKV
+174 YRGLDQYVIKV
-185 AKKSKDGNWMY
+185 AKKSKDGNSMY
-196 DIMIYDHTDDK
+196 DIMIYDHTDGK
-207 GNVKVTVA
+207 GNVKVIVA

-226 REMVFTLYD
+226 REMIFTLYD
-235 GYNYSEIFEDKDYRT
+235 GYNYSEMIDDKDYREN
-250 RRPFQKMSF
+250 RPFQKMKF
-259 KRQLVEF
+259 KRQFVVF
-266 DMSQFDMKHIN
+266 DMSQFDMGHVN
-277 EDAFKKHQ
+277 EDAFKTHQ

-294 FAIDSLN
+294 VAIDSLGK
-301 IAFAERKDSYGKSLT
+301 AYDKKQVSYDNTLI
-316 NRFQYLNLD
+316 NRFQYLNLPESD
-325 EASFVKADERLE
+325 YVRADAKMM
-337 KKQGDNIKQDTIDGF
+337 KKRGDAVIDDTISTF
-352 VWPLLSN
+352 VWPLIDNL
-359 IPEKERKAVASIA
+359 PEKERQTVIGLALTST
-372 FNNATNMKENLTV
+372 NNMKETLSVN
-385 TANDM
+385 AKDM
-390 KRARINIRK
+390 QRDRINLRK

-411 MACLLFFFIG
+411 IACLLFFFIG

-478 IGIFLTFKA
+478 IGFFLTFKA
-487 TTDAALLD
+487 TTDAAILD

-500 KFFTKKRKKS
+500 KFFTKRKKEETI

>member
-1 MQIYIFLYKNKE
+1 M
-13 IIVIFAIYFSILKKL
+13 KKL

-196 DIMIYDHTDDK
+196 DVMIYDHTDGK

-215 DSGYMAMTPSQ
+215 DSGYIYTSLDLLESVMQQIPSQ
-226 REMVFTLYD
+226 QVLDEFEHNANPRYAETQESIITLIGKILGTAKNYFPQQVNAFLTKD
-235 GYNYSEIFEDKDYRT
+235 IVNLPFPGIDKYKDEILGYN
-250 RRPFQKMSF
+250 P
-259 KRQLVEF
+259 
-266 DMSQFDMKHIN
+266 
-277 EDAFKKHQ
+277 
-285 TMMNIKQLN
+285 
-294 FAIDSLN
+294 
-301 IAFAERKDSYGKSLT
+301 GG
-316 NRFQYLNLD
+316 
-325 EASFVKADERLE
+325 ERLSDLFTH
-337 KKQGDNIKQDTIDGF
+337 KFG
-352 VWPLLSN
+352 
-359 IPEKERKAVASIA
+359 
-372 FNNATNMKENLTV
+372 NM
-385 TANDM
+385 
-390 KRARINIRK
+390 
-399 HEQVLNQ
+399 
-406 KFTLS
+406 
-411 MACLLFFFIG
+411 
-421 APLGAIIR
+421 
-429 KGGLGMPVVV
+429 
-439 SVTFFVIYYVIT
+439 VIYTLIHEEVIDD
-451 IIGERVAVNGDMSVF
+451 VAVSALQASAKYTGSYKWFEEV
-466 LGAWISS
+466 
-473 IVLFP
+473 VR
-478 IGIFLTFKA
+478 IGLNKMFNLR
-487 TTDAALLD
+487 L
-495 AESWK
+495 
-500 KFFTKKRKKS
+500 

>member
-1 MQIYIFLYKNKE
+1 MQFISD
-13 IIVIFAIYFSILKKL
+13 VLKRL

-67 VEFAV
+67 VEFGV
-72 MFKLL
+72 MFNLL

-154 STLYDVSHKKMTLEI
+154 SMLYDVSHKKMTLEI

-196 DIMIYDHTDDK
+196 DIMIYDHTDER
-207 GNVKVTVA
+207 GNVKLTVA
-215 DSGYMAMTPSQ
+215 DSGYMAMTPSH
-226 REMVFTLYD
+226 RDMIFTLFD
-235 GYNYSEIFEDKDYRT
+235 GYNYNEVIDDKDYRT

-259 KRQLVEF
+259 KRQIVSF
-266 DMSQFDMKHIN
+266 DMSQFDMQHMD
-277 EDAFKKHQ
+277 EDAFKRHQ
-285 TMMNIKQLN
+285 TMLNIRQLN
-294 FAIDSLN
+294 VAIDSLN
-301 IAFAERKDSYGKSLT
+301 VIYYEQQESNSKSLVG
-316 NRFQYLNLD
+316 RFQYLNMEKSNFVRADNKLKKKHGD
-325 EASFVKADERLE
+325 EALS
-337 KKQGDNIKQDTIDGF
+337 DTIGVF
-352 VWPLLSN
+352 KWPLVSNLTKSEKQSVLSM
-359 IPEKERKAVASIA
+359 ALVST
-372 FNNATNMKENLTV
+372 TNMKEYVTV
-385 TANDM
+385 NTRNMRRD
-390 KRARINIRK
+390 RTNIRK

-411 MACLLFFFIG
+411 IACLLFFFIG

-439 SVTFFVIYYVIT
+439 SVSFFVIYYVIT

-478 IGIFLTFKA
+478 VGIFLTFKA

-500 KFFTKKRKKS
+500 KFFSKRKKNPVKAARWQ

>member
-1 MQIYIFLYKNKE
+1 MQIISFD
-13 IIVIFAIYFSILKKL
+13 LKKL

-129 FSLTMSVLGFFFSN
+129 FSLTMSILGFFFSN
-143 NVMPVANLKMQ
+143 NVMPVANLRMQ

-196 DIMIYDHTDDK
+196 DVMIYDHTDGK

-226 REMVFTLYD
+226 RDMIFTLYD
-235 GYNYSEIFEDKDYRT
+235 GYNYNEMVDDKDYRT

-259 KRQLVEF
+259 KRQLVSF
-266 DMSQFDMKHIN
+266 DMSQFDMKHMN

-285 TMMNIKQLN
+285 TMLNIKQLN
-294 FAIDSLN
+294 VAIDSLN
-301 IAFAERKDSYGKSLT
+301 IAYADKVESNNMSLIG
-316 NRFQYLNLD
+316 RFQYLNLGVN
-325 EASFVKADERLE
+325 EYVRADEKI
-337 KKQGDNIKQDTIDGF
+337 KKRHGADVKTDTIEQF
-352 VWPLLSN
+352 QWPLISCM
-359 IPEKERKAVASIA
+359 PENEQQAIVSMALV
-372 FNNATNMKENLTV
+372 NANNMKENITV
-385 TANDM
+385 ISNNM
-390 KRARINIRK
+390 KRDRVNIRK

-411 MACLLFFFIG
+411 VACILFFFIG

-439 SVTFFVIYYVIT
+439 SVVFFVIYYVIT

-500 KFFTKKRKKS
+500 KFFTKRKKSNTI

>member
-1 MQIYIFLYKNKE
+1 MHTIW
-13 IIVIFAIYFSILKKL
+13 SILKKL

-129 FSLTMSVLGFFFSN
+129 FSMTMSVLGFFFSN

-174 YRGIDKYVIKV
+174 YRGLDQYVIKV
-185 AKKSKDGNWMY
+185 AKKSKDGNSMY
-196 DIMIYDHTDDK
+196 DIMIYDHTDGK
-207 GNVKVTVA
+207 GNVKVIVA

-226 REMVFTLYD
+226 RELIFTLYD
-235 GYNYSEIFEDKDYRT
+235 GYNYSEMIDDKDYREN
-250 RRPFQKMSF
+250 RPFQKMKF
-259 KRQLVEF
+259 KRQLVAF
-266 DMSQFDMKHIN
+266 DMSQFDMGHVN
-277 EDAFKKHQ
+277 EDAFKTHQ

-294 FAIDSLN
+294 VAIDSLGK
-301 IAFAERKDSYGKSLT
+301 AYDKKQESYDKSLI
-316 NRFQYLNLD
+316 NRLQYLNFSVED
-325 EASFVKADERLE
+325 YKRADAKML
-337 KKQGDNIKQDTIDGF
+337 KKQGNNVRNDTITTF
-352 VWPLLSN
+352 CWPLLDN
-359 IPEKERKAVASIA
+359 LPENERQSVASIA
-372 FNNATNMKENLTV
+372 FTNSTNMKESLSSITK
-385 TANDM
+385 DLQ
-390 KRARINIRK
+390 RDRINLRK

-411 MACLLFFFIG
+411 IACLLFFFIG

-478 IGIFLTFKA
+478 IGFFLTFKA

-500 KFFTKKRKKS
+500 KFFTKRKKDETI

>member
-1 MQIYIFLYKNKE
+1 MQFISY
-13 IIVIFAIYFSILKKL
+13 ALKKL

-143 NVMPVANLKMQ
+143 NVMPVANLRMQ

-196 DIMIYDHTDDK
+196 DVMIYDHSDGK

-226 REMVFTLYD
+226 REMIFTLYD
-235 GYNYSEIFEDKDYRT
+235 GYNYSEMIDDKDYRT

-259 KRQLVEF
+259 KKQLVSF
-266 DMSQFDMKHIN
+266 DMSQFDMKHMS

-285 TMMNIKQLN
+285 TMLNIKQLN
-294 FAIDSLN
+294 IAIDSLN
-301 IAFAERKDSYGKSLT
+301 IAYGEKMQRNNDALL
-316 NRFQYLNLD
+316 NRFQYLSIDKANF
-325 EASFVKADERLE
+325 AKADNKLK
-337 KKQGDNIKQDTIDGF
+337 KKQGDTMSNDTIKAF
-352 VWPLLSN
+352 NWPLIGNL
-359 IPEKERKAVASIA
+359 PDKEQQSVVSIA
-372 FNNATNMKENLTV
+372 MTSTANMKENINNTSS
-385 TANDM
+385 NMRRD
-390 KRARINIRK
+390 RINIRK

-411 MACLLFFFIG
+411 VACILFFFIG

-439 SVTFFVIYYVIT
+439 SVVFFVIYYVIT

-466 LGAWISS
+466 VGAWISS

-478 IGIFLTFKA
+478 VGIFLTFKA

-500 KFFTKKRKKS
+500 KFFSKRKKNSTI

>member
-1 MQIYIFLYKNKE
+1 M
-13 IIVIFAIYFSILKKL
+13 KKL

-129 FSLTMSVLGFFFSN
+129 FSMTMSVLGFFFSN
-143 NVMPVANLKMQ
+143 NVMPYANLKMQ

-174 YRGIDKYVIKV
+174 YRGLDQFVIKV
-185 AKKSKDGNWMY
+185 ASKSKDGNSMY
-196 DIMIYDHTDDK
+196 DIMIYDHTDGK
-207 GNVKVTVA
+207 GNVKVIVA

-235 GYNYSEIFEDKDYRT
+235 GYNYSEIIEDRDYREN
-250 RRPFQKMSF
+250 RPFQKMKF
-259 KRQLVEF
+259 KRQFVAF
-266 DMSQFDMKHIN
+266 DMSQFDMGHVN
-277 EDAFKKHQ
+277 EDAFKTHQ

-294 FAIDSLN
+294 IAIDSLSVAYDKKQQSN
-301 IAFAERKDSYGKSLT
+301 DEALIK
-316 NRFQYLNLD
+316 RFQYLNLS
-325 EASFVKADERLE
+325 EADYQRTDAKMM
-337 KKQGDNIKQDTIDGF
+337 KKRGDAVSNDTISTF
-352 VWPLLSN
+352 IWPFIDN
-359 IPEKERKAVASIA
+359 IPEKERQSVLGLALSSTV
-372 FNNATNMKENLTV
+372 NMKESLAV
-385 TANDM
+385 SAKDM
-390 KRARINIRK
+390 QRDRINIRK

-411 MACLLFFFIG
+411 IACLLFFFIG

-478 IGIFLTFKA
+478 IGFFLTFKA
-487 TTDAALLD
+487 TTDSALLD

-500 KFFTKKRKKS
+500 KFFSKRKKEETI

>member
-1 MQIYIFLYKNKE
+1 M
-13 IIVIFAIYFSILKKL
+13 KKL
-28 NIYIIKQY
+28 GIYIIRQY

-67 VEFAV
+67 VEFGV

-129 FSLTMSVLGFFFSN
+129 FSLVMSVLGFFFSN
-143 NVMPVANLKMQ
+143 NVMPYANLKMQ
-154 STLYDVSHKKMTLEI
+154 SMLYDVSHKKMTLEI

-174 YRGIDKYVIKV
+174 YRGLDKYVIRV

-196 DIMIYDHTDDK
+196 DVMIYDHTEGK
-207 GNVKVTVA
+207 GNVNVTVA

-226 REMVFTLYD
+226 RNMIFTLYD
-235 GYNYSEIFEDKDYRT
+235 GYNYSEIIDDKDYHT
-250 RRPFQKMSF
+250 RRPFQKMAF
-259 KRQLVEF
+259 KRQLVTF
-266 DMSQFDMKHIN
+266 DMSQFDMQHMD

-285 TMMNIKQLN
+285 TMLNIKQLN
-294 FAIDSLN
+294 VAIDSLN
-301 IAFAERKDSYGKSLT
+301 VLYEERLESNNRSLLS
-316 NRFQYLNLD
+316 RFQYMNTDKTSFIKSDKRLKKRQDESTLN
-325 EASFVKADERLE
+325 
-337 KKQGDNIKQDTIDGF
+337 DTISVF
-352 VWPLLSN
+352 NWPLLSN
-359 IPEKERKAVASIA
+359 LPEKERQPIVGIALANTSNIKESLVSIG
-372 FNNATNMKENLTV
+372 KEMDNQRV
-385 TANDM
+385 
-390 KRARINIRK
+390 NIRK

-411 MACLLFFFIG
+411 IACLLFFFIG

-439 SVTFFVIYYVIT
+439 SVVFFVIYYVIT
-451 IIGERVAVNGDMSVF
+451 IIGERVAVQGDMSVF

-500 KFFTKKRKKS
+500 KLFTRKDQKDKTI

>member
-1 MQIYIFLYKNKE
+1 MN
-13 IIVIFAIYFSILKKL
+13 
-28 NIYIIKQY
+28 
-36 IGTFIFTF
+36 
-44 FVAIFILLMQF
+44 F
-55 LWTWVDEFIGKG
+55 LWTWVDELIGKG
-67 VEFAV
+67 VEFSV

-77 FYTSVTFVPMA
+77 FFTSVTFVPMA

-129 FSLTMSVLGFFFSN
+129 FSLTMSVMGFFFSN

-154 STLYDVSHKKMTLEI
+154 STLYDVTHKKMTLEV

-174 YRGIDKYVIKV
+174 YRGIDKYVIKI

-196 DIMIYDHTDDK
+196 DVMVYDHTDNK

-215 DSGYMAMTPSQ
+215 DSGYMAMTHSQ
-226 REMVFTLYD
+226 REMILTLYD
-235 GYNYSEIFEDKDYRT
+235 GYNYTEMIDDKDYRT
-250 RRPFQKMSF
+250 NRPFQKMAF
-259 KRQLVEF
+259 KRQIVTF
-266 DMSQFDMKHIN
+266 DMSQFDMKHMS
-277 EDAFKKHQ
+277 EEAFKKHQ
-285 TMMNIKQLN
+285 TMLNIKQLN
-294 FAIDSLN
+294 VAIDSLN
-301 IAFAERKDSYGKSLT
+301 LAYDNRMEHNNEALI
-316 NRFQYLNLD
+316 NRFQHLN
-325 EASFVKADERLE
+325 ADQELYERAD
-337 KKQGDNIKQDTIDGF
+337 KKLKKKKGDAIENDTIPIF
-352 VWPLLSN
+352 LWPLLSN
-359 IPEKERKAVASIA
+359 IPEKERQPIISMALNST
-372 FNNATNMKENLTV
+372 TNMKESLSITTNSMRRDRT
-385 TANDM
+385 
-390 KRARINIRK
+390 NIKK

-411 MACLLFFFIG
+411 VACILFFFIG

-439 SVTFFVIYYVIT
+439 SVVFFVIYYVIT

-478 IGIFLTFKA
+478 VGIFLTFKA
-487 TTDAALLD
+487 TTDADLLD
-495 AESWK
+495 AEAWR
-500 KFFTKKRKKS
+500 KFFSKRKKDTTI